1 AIAIPEGQADTIYVG
16 TVGGGV
22 WKTDD
27 ATSKTPRWEPLTDQ
41 YSFLAIS
48 ALTFDASKPNILYAA
63 TSSRSSFDE
72 ADFGASRGLLKTT
85 DGGSTWTV
93 IRESHLEG
101 RRITGLVVSG
111 QTIVVATD
119 LNDRE
124 PTSPSGDGR
133 NDWLFRS

>member
-1 AIAIPEGQADTIYVG
+1 
-16 TVGGGV
+16 
-22 WKTDD
+22 
-27 ATSKTPRWEPLTDQ
+27 
-41 YSFLAIS
+41 
-48 ALTFDASKPNILYAA
+48 
-63 TSSRSSFDE
+63 
-72 ADFGASRGLLKTT
+72 GLLKTT

-133 NDWLFRS
+133 NDWLFRSSDGGKTFRAVASAQFGPVTDLIAIPNSSPLTLYMGVAKKGIYRSPDA